1 MKQNSCRRWRLAPRA
16 SMRGTSLIEVLI
28 AVLIMAIG
36 LLGIAAMQTVA
47 LRNSQGS
54 LERSQAIISAYAA
67 LDAMRANRAVALS
80 GGYNTNGFICSATG
94 SASLAA
100 ADTTAWIAGWRAA
113 LSLSAADVNTGCG
126 SINCDAGTGICEI
139 GLRWDDSHASDA
151 AAGRRVAGSTSS
163 TFRTRVQL

>member
-1 MKQNSCRRWRLAPRA
+1 
-16 SMRGTSLIEVLI
+16 
-28 AVLIMAIG
+28 
-36 LLGIAAMQTVA
+36 TVA

-54 LERSQAIISAYAA
+54 LERSQAVISAYAA

-100 ADTTAWIAGWRAA
+100 ADTAAWIAGWRTA
-113 LSLSAADVNTGCG
+113 LSLSATDVNSGCG

-151 AAGRRVAGSTSS
+151 AAGRKVAGSTSS